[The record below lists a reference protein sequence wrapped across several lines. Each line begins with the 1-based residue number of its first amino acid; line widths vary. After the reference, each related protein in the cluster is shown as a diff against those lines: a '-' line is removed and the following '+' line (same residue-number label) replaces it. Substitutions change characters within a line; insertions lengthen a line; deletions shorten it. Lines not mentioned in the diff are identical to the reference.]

1 MVGHYHRRGVNPVGS
16 DGHNQASHQWY
27 TSLYGDNMHPR
38 EWNSLNIE
46 HTDKIN
52 YGRMNA
58 IDRCIMT
65 VGLKEQVGPNL
76 RKAPIPINAFVKPTR
91 IVNNTADWNNF
102 YIKYILSQ
110 PETKYDTDLSL
121 ATGNRGALFV
131 NPKPQPRGIQYKHLL
146 RPDDGQATTY
156 KKNFWGQ
163 GQGGWIKNA

>member
-1 MVGHYHRRGVNPVGS
+1 MSKRYHHRRGVPPGGA

-38 EWNSLNIE
+38 EWNSQNIE

-65 VGLKEQVGPNL
+65 VGKKVPVAQSL
-76 RKAPIPINAFVKPTR
+76 RKAPIPVNAFTKPTQK
-91 IVNNTADWNNF
+91 VNNTPNWDNF

-121 ATGNRGALFV
+121 ATGNRSNAFV
-131 NPKPQPRGIQYKHLL
+131 NPKPQPRGVQLDHLL
-146 RPDDGQATTY
+146 RPEDGQATTY
-156 KKNFWGQ
+156 KKHFEQ
-163 GQGGWIKNA
+163 GRGGWFV